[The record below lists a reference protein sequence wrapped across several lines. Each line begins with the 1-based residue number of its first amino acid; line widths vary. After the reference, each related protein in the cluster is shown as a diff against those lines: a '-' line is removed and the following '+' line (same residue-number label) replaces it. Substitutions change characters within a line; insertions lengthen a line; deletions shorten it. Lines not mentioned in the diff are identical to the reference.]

1 MFAHA
6 ASDVTPPVVCNDAIQ
21 GTSPNPD
28 SSSCSPSSS
37 SHVPEASALN
47 VQAPTVPSVSIYG
60 SGYFTRIAMAVTI
73 MMAAIC
79 IAYLNRHPLCCCLRA
94 TTPSVRHVAAYGF
107 LSAVATGLGA
117 IPFFF
122 VGMPNRWWL
131 GFSNALAAGMMV
143 AASLGLLYEG
153 VALEPEPSASF
164 LWFLVYHP
172 LTRLLWGL
180 LSGVVFMRLSKVL
193 LDQAD
198 DVKVVGLTGLK
209 AMDARRAILVVAV
222 MTLHSFA
229 EGIGI
234 GVSFGGT
241 GGHRLGPLISTT
253 LCIHNVPEGVAVAL
267 VLVPKGVDLTS
278 TSLWCMLTS
287 VPQVIMAVP
296 AFLFVGYAV
305 ALLPLGLGF
314 AAGAM
319 LWMACTDLVEEA
331 REDLNN
337 DRVAA
342 LVMVCAGL
350 CMCTFQWAVG

>member
-1 MFAHA
+1 MAI
-6 ASDVTPPVVCNDAIQ
+6 TVVI
-21 GTSPNPD
+21 
-28 SSSCSPSSS
+28 
-37 SHVPEASALN
+37 SAVCL
-47 VQAPTVPSVSIYG
+47 G
-60 SGYFTRIAMAVTI
+60 
-73 MMAAIC
+73 
-79 IAYLNRHPLCCCLRA
+79 YLNRHPLCCCHRS
-94 TTPSVRHVAAYGF
+94 TSPTIQHVASYGF
-107 LSAVATGLGA
+107 LSTVATGLGA
-117 IPFFF
+117 VPFLF

-143 AASLGLLYEG
+143 AASLGLLWEG
-153 VALEPEPSASF
+153 FVLDSDPAESTLLSII
-164 LWFLVYHP
+164 YHP
-172 LTRLLWGL
+172 LTRLASGL
-180 LSGVVFMRLSKVL
+180 LLGVVFMRVSKTL

-222 MTLHSFA
+222 MTLHSFS

-234 GVSFGGT
+234 GVSFGGN

-253 LCIHNVPEGVAVAL
+253 LCIHNIPEGVAVAL

-278 TSLWCMLTS
+278 ASLWCMLTS
-287 VPQVIMAVP
+287 LPQVIMAVP
-296 AFLFVGYAV
+296 AFLFVEYAV

-319 LWMACTDLVEEA
+319 LWMASTDLVEEA

-350 CMCTFQWAVG
+350 SMCAFQWAVG